1 LRRQLF
7 VEVFFS
13 SLWLWVD
20 YFLRAMLS
28 AQHKPLPEQG
38 LSAWHIN
45 YVLGLIKS
53 FDMDPSHGGIFAYV
67 YKV

>member
-1 LRRQLF
+1 
-7 VEVFFS
+7 
-13 SLWLWVD
+13 
-20 YFLRAMLS
+20 MLS